1 MAEITEETLL
11 MQRAFRCVMRACS
24 RPGLVGRIGAFDAQ
38 SALDPYFETLTRL
51 VVDQAVSFSCVGD
64 EACRVASYL
73 KLQTHSSEA
82 APDRADFVL
91 VPETESACTQQV
103 ISQACGGTLVAPER
117 GASVIVALR
126 ALGGRPLPGESEPE
140 QDDDACHR
148 IVVSGPGVDGEET
161 FMASD
166 IAWALARAARAD
178 EYPCG
183 IDVYLVDAKGR
194 VVVVPRTTR
203 IESIDGK
210 ETGSWDM

>member
-1 MAEITEETLL
+1 M
-11 MQRAFRCVMRACS
+11 
-24 RPGLVGRIGAFDAQ
+24 
-38 SALDPYFETLTRL
+38 
-51 VVDQAVSFSCVGD
+51 
-64 EACRVASYL
+64 
-73 KLQTHSSEA
+73 
-82 APDRADFVL
+82 
-91 VPETESACTQQV
+91 
-103 ISQACGGTLVAPER
+103 
-117 GASVIVALR
+117 
-126 ALGGRPLPGESEPE
+126 
-140 QDDDACHR
+140 
-148 IVVSGPGVDGEET
+148 SGPGVDGEET